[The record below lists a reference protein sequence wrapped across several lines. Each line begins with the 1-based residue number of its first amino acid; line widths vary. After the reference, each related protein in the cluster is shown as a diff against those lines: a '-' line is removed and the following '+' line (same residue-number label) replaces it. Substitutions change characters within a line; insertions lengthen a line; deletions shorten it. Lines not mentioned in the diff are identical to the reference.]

1 MKTGVFILS
10 LMAIFFGGLRFGT
23 KATGSNPRPEG
34 AAVSYEFNYSNTMR
48 YPNLWYE
55 VTRGN
60 DGTVRIAWS
69 RHNEPDITIIRGP
82 EDFFERVD
90 AIVAEFRLYK
100 LKNSY
105 YPRMRVLDG
114 IMWHANICFEKNSIS
129 SGGTNAWP
137 PEKLRAGVDAI
148 NGYIQSLVDAS
159 TEADVIGHD
168 DHDSLYSRKYLR

>member
-1 MKTGVFILS
+1 MKTGFFILS
-10 LMAIFFGGLRFGT
+10 LMAIIFGGLRFGT

-34 AAVSYEFNYSNTMR
+34 AAVSYEFSYSNTMR

-55 VTRGN
+55 VTRGD

-69 RHNEPDITIIRGP
+69 QHNEPDITIIRGP

-90 AIVAEFRLYK
+90 AIVAEFRLYR

-105 YPRMRVLDG
+105 YPRMQVLDG
-114 IMWHANICFEKNSIS
+114 IMWHAYIRFEKNSIS

-137 PEKLRAGVDAI
+137 PEKLRAGIDAI
-148 NGYIQSLVDAS
+148 NNYIQSLIDVS
-159 TEADVIGHD
+159 TEADIIGHD